1 MQKKVIP
8 ILGALLIA
16 VSTAQIAKA
25 AQRHVRKAHRAPVS
39 AEQQFRG
46 ANDSL
51 GLPIEVWPS
60 AAAER
65 YWSDYGFEHAFS
77 APAGRN

>member
-1 MQKKVIP
+1 MQKKVLP

-16 VSTAQIAKA
+16 ASTVQIAKA

-51 GLPIEVWPS
+51 GLPSVVWPS
-60 AAAER
+60 AAAEQYR
-65 YWSDYGFEHAFS
+65 SDYGFAHAFS

>member
-1 MQKKVIP
+1 MQKEVLP

-16 VSTAQIAKA
+16 TSTVQIAQA
-25 AQRHVRKAHRAPVS
+25 AQRHVRKAHRAPIS
-39 AEQQFRG
+39 AKQFRG

-51 GLPIEVWPS
+51 GLPYVVWPS
-60 AAAER
+60 AAAR
-65 YWSDYGFEHAFS
+65 QYWSDYGFAHALS

>member
-1 MQKKVIP
+1 MQRKVLP

-16 VSTAQIAKA
+16 ASSVQIAKA
-25 AQRHVRKAHRAPVS
+25 AQRHARKAHRAPIS
-39 AEQQFRG
+39 TEQFRG

-51 GLPIEVWPS
+51 GLPYEVWPS
-60 AAAER
+60 AAAKQ
-65 YWSDYGFEHAFS
+65 YWSDYGFAHAFS